1 MASLSYTLD
10 ILEISKFKLNINEYL
25 TLLKFQHES
34 EERSFPF
41 VPDERFFPRILEE
54 VYLIKEQDKI
64 SLGPKGIEVFQ
75 CKENLFEEFYKTFP
89 HKVPT
94 GTGYRPVSTLDVESA
109 SARTTKAIWDRII
122 KNKPYL
128 QRTIIDNL
136 KRELESRNRDGS
148 IGFLQGI
155 DTWLRQATWEKWE
168 DIPDTKRTSTNYKQ
182 L

>member
-1 MASLSYTLD
+1 MVLY
-10 ILEISKFKLNINEYL
+10 Y
-25 TLLKFQHES
+25 HW
-34 EERSFPF
+34 
-41 VPDERFFPRILEE
+41 V
-54 VYLIKEQDKI
+54 
-64 SLGPKGIEVFQ
+64 LGPKGIELFHG
-75 CKENLFEEFYKTFP
+75 KEDLFEEFYKTFP

-94 GTGYRPVSTLDVESA
+94 GTGFRPVSTLDASGTSA
-109 SARTTKAIWDRII
+109 KATKAIWDRVT

-128 QRTIIDNL
+128 QRTIINNL
-136 KRELESRNRDGS
+136 IKELDSRKRDGS